1 MKILLVYPNR
11 TREIIGFG
19 DLGAIAEPLALEY
32 LSAGA
37 RADGHDVQILDLRLH
52 PHDLRSTL
60 LVFQPDLVGVT
71 GYSMHVLRM
80 LEICRSVKAELPTCV
95 TVCGGHHATLMPED
109 FCEPEVDLIVQG
121 EGVGPLRRILAYLNA
136 GHAHAELAVP
146 GVWVRAGDE
155 HRAGAAPAPFA
166 IDEVPPPDREVTRAD
181 RASYFIDWMQPIALL
196 RTSVG
201 CPYRCSFCSLWK
213 VMDGRYHTR
222 EVERVVDEIASVPE
236 RYVFFVDDEPFVNP
250 RRMAQLA
257 QAIRAR
263 GIDKEYFA
271 YCRVDSFVR
280 DRALMQAWREAGL
293 RRVFF
298 GIEAVGDQE
307 LLDFNK
313 RQKTQQVVEALR
325 TARELDLSVLA
336 NFIVNPR
343 AAPSDFE
350 RLVRFIED
358 NQIDYPTFTILTP
371 LPGTAA
377 CESFDQIIE
386 RQPNGR
392 PNWALFDLQLPVTQT
407 RLPREEFLA
416 HYNDLYKV
424 FASHRR
430 AHGSHEGRLRSGS
443 GPHDPRRARSNVRVL

>member
-11 TREIIGFG
+11 PREIIGFG

-37 RADGHDVQILDLRLH
+37 RADGHEVQILDLRLH
-52 PHDLRSTL
+52 PHDLRSSL
-60 LVFQPDLVGVT
+60 LVFQPDVVGVT

-80 LEICRSVKAELPTCV
+80 LEICRSVKAELPACS

-109 FCEPEVDLIVQG
+109 FCEPEVDLVVQG
-121 EGVGPLRRILAYLNA
+121 EGVGPLRRILAHLA
-136 GHAHAELAVP
+136 QGRPARELALP
-146 GVWVRAGDE
+146 GVWVRREDG
-155 HRAGAAPAPFA
+155 HRSGGAPAAFS

-181 RASYFIDWMQPIALL
+181 RGSYFIDWMQPIALL

-236 RYVFFVDDEPFVNP
+236 RYIFFVDDEPFVNP
-250 RRMAQLA
+250 RRMALLA
-257 QAIRAR
+257 QAIRER
-263 GIDKEYFA
+263 GVDKEYFA
-271 YCRVDSFVR
+271 YCRIDSFVR
-280 DRALMQAWREAGL
+280 DRALMKAWREVGL

-313 RQKTQQVVEALR
+313 RQKTQQVVEALN
-325 TARELDLSVLA
+325 AAKQLDISVLA
-336 NFIVNPR
+336 NFIVNPS
-343 AAPSDFE
+343 ATPSDFA

-377 CESFDQIIE
+377 CESFDHILE

-416 HYNDLYKV
+416 QYRDLYRV
-424 FASHRR
+424 FSSQRQAL
-430 AHGSHEGRLRSGS
+430 GSHEGKLRNDGA
-443 GPHDPRRARSNVRVL
+443 PRAYQRARSNVRVL